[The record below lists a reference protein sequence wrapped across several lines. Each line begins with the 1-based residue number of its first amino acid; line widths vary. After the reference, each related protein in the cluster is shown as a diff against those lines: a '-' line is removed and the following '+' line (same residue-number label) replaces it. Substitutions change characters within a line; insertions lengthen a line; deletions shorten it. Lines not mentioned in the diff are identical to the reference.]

1 MQCAEN
7 DDELREIFTVDEAL
21 DLLYSTGYT
30 KPTQNITL
38 TDRDDLLNVL
48 LDFHLMARVK
58 MEMDQFKVGLS
69 TFGFIDQIKK
79 NPAIWRPYFVPSSNK
94 LSAG

>member
-7 DDELREIFTVDEAL
+7 DDELREIFTGDEAL